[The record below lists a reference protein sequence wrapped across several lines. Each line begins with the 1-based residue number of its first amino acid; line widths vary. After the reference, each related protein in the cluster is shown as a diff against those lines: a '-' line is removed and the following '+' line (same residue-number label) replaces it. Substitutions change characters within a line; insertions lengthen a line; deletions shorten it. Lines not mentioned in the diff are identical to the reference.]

1 MPSYPYE
8 KKPAFFRVMSP
19 ELFFEADSE
28 RGSDLESSLSQLSSQ
43 PELEAE
49 LDAILYEAQI
59 DSGDVALST
68 K

>member
-28 RGSDLESSLSQLSSQ
+28 RGGESSLSQLGSQ
-43 PELEAE
+43 PELEAQ
-49 LDAILYEAQI
+49 LDAILLEAQI
-59 DSGDVALST
+59 ESGDVALSS

>member
-8 KKPAFFRVMSP
+8 KKPAFFRVLSP

-28 RGSDLESSLSQLSSQ
+28 RCGDLESSLSQLSGQ
-43 PELEAE
+43 PDLEAE
-49 LDAILYEAQI
+49 LDAILREAQI
-59 DSGDVALST
+59 GSGDVALSV

>member
-28 RGSDLESSLSQLSSQ
+28 RGDLESSLSQLGSQ

-49 LDAILYEAQI
+49 LDAILHQAQI
-59 DSGDVALST
+59 DSADVAVSS